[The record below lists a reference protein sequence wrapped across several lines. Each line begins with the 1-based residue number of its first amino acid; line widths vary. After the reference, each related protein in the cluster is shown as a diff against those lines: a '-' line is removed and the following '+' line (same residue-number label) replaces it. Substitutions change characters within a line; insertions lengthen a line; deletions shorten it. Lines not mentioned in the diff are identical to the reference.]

1 MYEYEEQSQDTSYE
15 PAVPDTISGSQLMAS
30 AGLWTGGFWHRWHS
44 CMSDM
49 GLPAPESLFGTFTT
63 AVATIAAIYKGVET
77 YGTAVTIAE
86 LIGAGVLA
94 DALIVAGALS
104 ASFYAGACVGCL
116 ATAGID
122 MSGIF

>member
-1 MYEYEEQSQDTSYE
+1 MYEDQSQDMSGDYE
-15 PAVPDTISGSQLMAS
+15 AAVPETISGMQLSAS
-30 AGLWTGGFWHRWHS
+30 PALWSGGFWHRWHS

-63 AVATIAAIYKGVET
+63 AVATIAAIYKGIET